1 MKAEI
6 AGLRVAVF
14 TFGPLIPALSI
25 KLVFFPQQPVV
36 KAGVRAFGIDVTA
49 LLFHAL
55 AGMATAADDRIA
67 PLADTVVSPLSA
79 RVSTRKQGRIAS
91 ADGSGTH
98 PKTA

>member
-55 AGMATAADDRIA
+55 AGMASGGLRVGARAVGGGDAALF
-67 PLADTVVSPLSA
+67 PC
-79 RVSTRKQGRIAS
+79 
-91 ADGSGTH
+91 
-98 PKTA
+98 